1 MGVYP
6 KGNRWYI
13 DYYVNGQRKR
23 EVVSIPEMDP
33 SKITLRD
40 AEKALSIRKAEI
52 AQGKFD
58 IAKTQKP
65 VKFEKLIEAYLEW
78 ADENHKSP
86 ERDHSACKNL
96 LAHFKVKNIYA
107 LSLWEIEKYKSER
120 KKQGRKP
127 ETINKELGVIRR
139 MFNLA
144 LQGVLSIKV
153 GKNPVQGIKLLKVP
167 KTKPRTYKA
176 WEFKML
182 YEAASSHFKP
192 ILLCAYFTGMRRS
205 EIARLRWQDIDF
217 EDTSIYVAETKND
230 EPRTIPMSE
239 TLFDT
244 LLKMKKKAV
253 GEYVFT
259 TPEGMPYSSLSAW
272 KRAWST
278 ALKRSGIEKGR
289 FHDFRHT
296 FISNLIV
303 KEKEDFATVMALSGH
318 KDISMLKRYS
328 HTQDEAK
335 RAAIQKL
342 GKHVKITTMDTY
354 MDTKADVDPL
364 SGNAIIGLTSRKHL
378 IK

>member
-1 MGVYP
+1 MGVYV

-13 DYYVNGQRKR
+13 DYYVNGKRKR
-23 EVVSIPEMDP
+23 EVVNITGKDP
-33 SKITLRD
+33 ATITLRD
-40 AEKALSIRKAEI
+40 AEKAFSIRKAEI

-58 IAKTQKP
+58 ITKTEKP

-78 ADENHKSP
+78 ANENHKSP

-96 LAHFKVKNIYA
+96 LTHFSGKNIYS
-107 LSLWEIEKYKSER
+107 LSLWEVEKYKSHR
-120 KKQGRKP
+120 RKQGRKQ
-127 ETINKELGVIRR
+127 ETINKELGIMRR

-167 KTKPRTYKA
+167 KTKPRTYKPL
-176 WEFKML
+176 EFQKL
-182 YEAASSHFKP
+182 YESASSHFKP
-192 ILLCAYFTGMRRS
+192 IVLCAYLTGMRRS

-217 EDTSIYVAETKND
+217 EDKTIYVAETKND

-239 TLFDT
+239 SLFDS
-244 LLKMKKKAV
+244 LLEMKNDAI

-259 TPEGMPYSSLSAW
+259 TPDGNPYTSLSAW

-278 ALKRSGIEKGR
+278 ALRNSGIEKGR

-303 KEKEDFATVMALSGH
+303 NEKEDFATVMALSGH

-328 HTQDEAK
+328 HTQEEAK
-335 RAAIQKL
+335 RVAIQKL

-354 MDTKADVDPL
+354 LDTKADIDPL
-364 SGNAIIGLTSRKHL
+364 SDNTIIELTNCKH
-378 IK
+378 